1 MEKKTEVKTEVL
13 NVRLPED
20 IIKWIDSLVTKGI
33 FNSRCEA
40 LRDFIRDYVSEN
52 GAKLVETEIQ
62 DLARENKGDYIG

>member
-33 FNSRCEA
+33 FNSRSEA